1 VDIRELREIVFG
13 RWDSLRSLALV
24 PADAAPPRTAVALE
38 LLEDELSMIH
48 TKENQR

>member
-1 VDIRELREIVFG
+1 VDIRELQKIVFG

-24 PADAAPPRTAVALE
+24 PADAVPPRTAVALE
-38 LLEDELSMIH
+38 LLEGELSIDP